1 MKIVRLLFVL
11 TLTFFLASN
20 LPAQIQN
27 AGFES
32 WANGNPVNWMTNN
45 VPTVYTTV
53 SQSSSA
59 HSGSSAAQLSI
70 VSFASVPISPIL
82 LSGTTGEGFPVSE
95 NYGSLTGYYQ
105 FSPTTSNTHFS
116 VIVALKKSGV
126 GIGGG
131 IFITS
136 NAAGSYTQFTVPIY
150 YNPGSGTAD
159 TALIEF
165 FVYDSTFS
173 NASVGSSALVDD
185 ISFGPVTA
193 VQSENNLVKNFALNQ
208 NYPNPFNP
216 TTKISYTVPKESF
229 VSLKVYNILGMEVA
243 TLVNQRESPGS
254 YNINFNGAN
263 LPSGIYLAK
272 LTTADYTKTIK
283 MTLLK

>member
-1 MKIVRLLFVL
+1 VKIVRPFLVL
-11 TLTFFLASN
+11 SITFFLAVN

-27 AGFES
+27 SGFENWS
-32 WANGNPVNWMTNN
+32 GGNPVSW
-45 VPTVYTTV
+45 YTDNLTGFYTPV
-53 SQSSSA
+53 TQSSTSQ
-59 HSGSSAAQLSI
+59 SGSSAVQLTI
-70 VSFASVPISPIL
+70 VSYSNFPVSPIL
-82 LSGTTGEGFPVSE
+82 ISGSNSEGFPISE

-105 FSPTTSNTHFS
+105 FSPTTSNTYFT
-116 VIVALKKSGV
+116 VIVAMKKSGN

-131 IFITS
+131 VFRTS
-136 NAAGSYTQFTVPIY
+136 SSAGSYTQFTVPIY

-159 TALIEF
+159 TALIQF

-173 NASVGSSALVDD
+173 SSSVGSSALVDD

-193 VQSENNLVKNFALNQ
+193 VQPESNVVKDFALNQ

-216 TTKISYTVPKESF
+216 TTNISYSIPKESV

-243 TLVNQRESPGS
+243 TLVNRRQAAGS
-254 YNINFNGAN
+254 YNVNFNAAD

-272 LTTADYTKTIK
+272 LSTSGYSKTIK
-283 MTLLK
+283 MSLLK